1 MKVDCACHENSPPLE
16 SSCRTIRDW
25 HLEHSGLLP
34 PETQRKIDLLTT
46 AIETVIKGKG
56 EAVRLCLVALF
67 AGGHLL
73 VEDVPGVGK
82 TTLAHSLALAIA
94 CQFRRIQFTSD
105 LLPSDIVGIAVY
117 NQRVQEFEF
126 KPGPIFAN
134 VILADEINRT
144 TPKTQSALLEA
155 MSEGQVTVDNQTY
168 PLPKPFLVLAT
179 QNPIEHH
186 GTYPLP
192 ESQLDRFLMRIRI
205 GYPTLEAEKEIFHSQ
220 LHSHPIE
227 NLRPHLTAEDV
238 LEIQEAVKVIR
249 VDDAIVEYALK
260 IVEKT
265 RQSEFLSLGA
275 SPRGSLSLLRAAQS
289 QAYISGRDFCLPD
302 DVKLLTPSV
311 LAHRV
316 VVNSRFASTLRR
328 NEEAEAILRDI
339 LQTVEVPL

>member
-1 MKVDCACHENSPPLE
+1 VLATGIPVSIEFLRGIVRDC
-16 SSCRTIRDW
+16 
-25 HLEHSGLLP
+25 HLENAALLP
-34 PETQRKIDLLTT
+34 PETQKKIDSLMA
-46 AIETVIKGKG
+46 AIEMVIKGKG
-56 EAVRLCLVALF
+56 EAVRHCLVALF

-82 TTLAHSLALAIA
+82 TTIAHSLALAIA

-105 LLPSDIVGIAVY
+105 LLPSDIVGISVY
-117 NQRVQEFEF
+117 NQRQQEFEF

-155 MSEGQVTVDNQTY
+155 MSEGQVTVDNRTY
-168 PLPKPFLVLAT
+168 LLPKPFLVLAT

-192 ESQLDRFLMRIRI
+192 ESQLDRFLMRIKI
-205 GYPTLEAEKEIFHSQ
+205 GYPSLKAEREIFQSQ

-227 NLRPHLTAEDV
+227 HLRPQLTAADV
-238 LEIQEAVKVIR
+238 LEIQGSVKNVR
-249 VDDAIVEYALK
+249 VDEAIVDYTLK
-260 IVEKT
+260 IIEKT

-275 SPRGSLSLLRAAQS
+275 SPRGSLALLRAAQAR
-289 QAYISGRDFCLPD
+289 AYIQGRDYCIPD
-302 DVKLLTPSV
+302 DVKLLVPSI

-316 VVNSRFASTLRR
+316 VVNNRFASTLKR
-328 NEEAEAILRDI
+328 NEEAEEVLSEILK
-339 LQTVEVPL
+339 TVEVPL